1 MKNKKVKS
9 LLCLMIAFAIAIPG
23 ITIALSNNVEP
34 VSALNSE
41 EVEPDQTETP
51 EETEQSEEAGTSEQS
66 ESSEEPKE
74 STEEALTESQTQD
87 ETPSQ
92 TSETTPS
99 NEETPSEEKS
109 TPAAPSIREIL
120 SALKN
125 TFKDAIKDLIAH
137 FKKWLKR
144 S

>member
-23 ITIALSNNVEP
+23 VTIALSNKVEP
-34 VSALNSE
+34 VSALNFE

-51 EETEQSEEAGTSEQS
+51 EETEQSEEAETSEQS

-74 STEEALTESQTQD
+74 STDEAPAESQTSD

-99 NEETPSEEKS
+99 NEETQSEEKS
-109 TPAAPSIREIL
+109 TTAAPSVREIL